1 MQAQLIISFEAL
13 SAADFLAKAEL
24 IHRSLADHPDFPE
37 PWPAHVPAYTQLAEA
52 LALYRNAYQA
62 TCGGLRAYVGPRN
75 VARQILAG
83 YLKRIA
89 VHLEIVARGDRAL
102 LATTGY
108 DLRRE
113 HSGANNRPPTAP
125 ADFRLMYSD
134 ISGALVA
141 KARKLPTAV
150 GYQVQIAEGD
160 AAPEINWSDAGTF
173 RSCSHIEIGG
183 LTPGVVYRV
192 RMRAISRHGPGEWTP
207 VVSLRSL

>member
-13 SAADFLAKAEL
+13 TAADFLAKAEL
-24 IHRSLADHPDFPE
+24 IHRLLADHPDFPE
-37 PWPAHVPAYTQLAEA
+37 PWPAHVPARAQLTEA
-52 LALYRNAYQA
+52 LALYRNACLA
-62 TCGGLRAYVGPRN
+62 ACGGRRGYVGPRN

-89 VHLEIVARGDRAL
+89 FHLETVARGDRAL

-108 DLRRE
+108 DLRRKH
-113 HSGANNRPPTAP
+113 HSPTDKPPTAP

-150 GYQVQIAEGD
+150 GYQVQISEGD
-160 AAPEINWSDAGTF
+160 TLPEISWNDAGTF
-173 RSCSHIEIGG
+173 RSCSHIELAG
-183 LTPGVVYRV
+183 LTPGIVYRV

-207 VVSLRSL
+207 VVSLRAL

>member
-1 MQAQLIISFEAL
+1 MQAQLIIGFESL
-13 SAADFLAKAEL
+13 TAADFLAKAEL

-37 PWPAHVPAYTQLAEA
+37 PWPAHVPTPTQLAEA
-52 LALYRNAYQA
+52 LAFYRNAYQA
-62 TCGGLRAYVGPRN
+62 ACSGRRGYVGPRN
-75 VARQILAG
+75 AARQILAG
-83 YLKRIA
+83 HLKRIA
-89 VHLEIVARGDRAL
+89 FHLETVARGDRAL

-108 DLRRE
+108 DLRRK
-113 HSGANNRPPTAP
+113 HHGANNRPPIAP

-150 GYQVQIAEGD
+150 GYQVQLAEGD
-160 AAPEINWSDAGTF
+160 ILPEINWRDAGTF
-173 RSCSHIEIGG
+173 RSCSHIELGG
-183 LTPGVVYRV
+183 LTPGIVYRV